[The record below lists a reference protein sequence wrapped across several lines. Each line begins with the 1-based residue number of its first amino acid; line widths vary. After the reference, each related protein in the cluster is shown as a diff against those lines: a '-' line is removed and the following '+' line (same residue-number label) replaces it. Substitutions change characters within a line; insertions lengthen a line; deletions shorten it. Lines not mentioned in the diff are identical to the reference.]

1 MNIKIRLVHGAL
13 LLCVPT
19 LVAGVPPARRVEP
32 PVAATVETSLPTAGG
47 FIRGFAFD
55 GDDRTF
61 FASDRKPGAL
71 DHFTLVLDKP
81 VAAKT
86 IAVLTGVSDG
96 WQKLGGGM
104 IEVSED
110 ATTFRELANLRDGA
124 ARVNLDGRRIRAV
137 RIKPAPNARHELVI
151 REIVI
156 ESSPAVATFQYPIE
170 IRVDVNDAPEMKAWA
185 EKVAR
190 ACERFYPSII
200 GVLKSKESDPPHRV
214 TMAMKKSYRGVAE
227 TLDGHITGSVTYFKN
242 HPRDG
247 GAFIHEMAHVA
258 QAYPSNNPSWLVEG
272 IADYV
277 RFFQFERGKLGPIDP
292 DRAHYNGSYKVSAAF
307 LAYASE
313 KYDKDLVAKLNR
325 LMQLQQ
331 YTDGVFIELTGK
343 SLHELDAEW
352 RATLRH

>member
-1 MNIKIRLVHGAL
+1 MNPTIRFVRGAL
-13 LLCVPT
+13 LLCAPT
-19 LVAGVPPARRVEP
+19 LVAGEPPARRVEP
-32 PVAATVETSLPTAGG
+32 PVAATVDTSLPTAGC

-61 FASDRKPGAL
+61 FASNRKPGAH

-86 IAVLTGVSDG
+86 IAVITGMSDG
-96 WQKLGGGM
+96 WQKLDGGM

-110 ATTFRELANLRDGA
+110 GKTFRGLANLRDGA
-124 ARVNLDGRRIRAV
+124 ARVILDGRRILAI
-137 RIKPAPNARHELVI
+137 RIKPAPDVRHELVI

-170 IRVDVNDAPEMKAWA
+170 IQVDVNDAPEMRAWA

-190 ACERFYPSII
+190 TCERIYPLII
-200 GVLKSKESDPPHRV
+200 GALKSKESDPPHRV
-214 TMAMKKSYRGVAE
+214 TMALKKSYQGVAE
-227 TLDGHITGSVTYFKN
+227 TLNGHITGSVSYFKN
-242 HPRDG
+242 HPHDG
-247 GAFIHEMAHVA
+247 GAFIHEMAHVV
-258 QAYPSNNPSWLVEG
+258 QAYPNNNPSWLVEG

-277 RFFQFERGKLGPIDP
+277 RFFQFEHGKLGPIDP
-292 DRAHYNGSYKVSAAF
+292 DRAYYNGSYKVSAAF

-313 KYDKDLVAKLNR
+313 KYDKDLVPKLNR
-325 LMQLQQ
+325 LMQMQQ
-331 YTDGVFIELTGK
+331 YTEGVFMELTGK
-343 SLHELDAEW
+343 SLDELDEEW

>member
-1 MNIKIRLVHGAL
+1 MNIKRQLVRGAL

-19 LVAGVPPARRVEP
+19 LVAGEPPAQRVAP
-32 PVAATVETSLPTAGG
+32 PVAATVETSLPTAGC

-61 FASDRKPGAL
+61 FASDRKPGAH
-71 DHFTLVLDKP
+71 DHFTLVLDRP
-81 VAAKT
+81 VAAKS
-86 IAVLTGVSDG
+86 IAVMTGVSDG
-96 WQKLGGGM
+96 WQKLDGGM

-110 ATTFRELANLRDGA
+110 GKTYRELAILRDGA
-124 ARVNLDGRRIRAV
+124 ARVNLNGRRILAI
-137 RIKPAPNARHELVI
+137 RIKPASNSRHELVI

-170 IRVDVNDAPEMKAWA
+170 IQVDVNDAPEMKAWA

-190 ACERFYPSII
+190 ACERLYPSII
-200 GVLKSKESDPPHRV
+200 GVLKSKGSDPPHRV
-214 TMAMKKSYRGVAE
+214 TMTLKKSYQGVAE
-227 TLDGHITGSVTYFKN
+227 TLDGHITASVTYFKN

-247 GAFIHEMAHVA
+247 GAFIHEMAHVV
-258 QAYPSNNPSWLVEG
+258 QAYPSNGPSWLVEG

-277 RFFQFERGKLGPIDP
+277 RFFKFERGKLGAIDP
-292 DRAHYNGSYKVSAAF
+292 DRAHYHGSYRISAAF

-313 KYDKDLVAKLNR
+313 KYDKDLVPKLNR
-325 LMQLQQ
+325 LMQRQK
-331 YTDGVFIELTGK
+331 YTEGVFMELTGK
-343 SLHELDAEW
+343 SLDELDEEW